1 MQTRKMYSPFLKGWI
16 AITVVAVALFAMVV
30 PSLAQ
35 TGAAVTTG
43 DVNMRNGP
51 GTTYTVITVVPRG
64 SPVSVDNCF
73 TSGWCAVVFGT
84 RAGFISRNYLAFG
97 GGVAPPV
104 VQPPV
109 QPQPPVVTSPGGGVQ
124 AQTTVQLN
132 MRTGPGTQYGTVRA
146 IPAGGIVSLIQCTA
160 SYTWC
165 EGTYQGSRG
174 WMSGQY
180 LRSTNPQYAT
190 QPVTNVGAQLG
201 LQLFNFIAGQ
211 LGLPITVTPTPAP
224 PRAPGAGE
232 VCLYTD
238 PNFGGQ
244 ALCARMGQSDANL
257 AAPFNDNV
265 SSVRVGSGA
274 FIEICQ
280 NANFT
285 GVCRSFN
292 SDAAQL
298 PNIITDRASS
308 YRTTVAVPGG
318 PGIPTPPPT
327 VGQACFYSEFN
338 FTGQYFCLERNQ
350 SLTYVGNNWND
361 LISSIR
367 VDAGVIVQVCGDP
380 DFGGFCEQYTA
391 SQAFLPPGRDNAVS
405 SIRVR

>member
-1 MQTRKMYSPFLKGWI
+1 MRGWI
-16 AITVVAVALFAMVV
+16 AITVLAVALFAMAA

-35 TGAAVTTG
+35 TGVATTTA

-51 GTTYTVITVVPRG
+51 GTTYAVVTVVPRG
-64 SPVSVDNCF
+64 SAVTVDNCF

-97 GGVAPPV
+97 GTVPPPV

-109 QPQPPVVTSPGGGVQ
+109 QQPPVVTGPGVQ
-124 AQTTVQLN
+124 AQATVQLN
-132 MRTGPGTQYGTVRA
+132 MRTGPGTQYSTVRA
-146 IPAGGIVSLIQCTA
+146 VPAGGVVSLIQCTA
-160 SYTWC
+160 GYAWC

-211 LGLPITVTPTPAP
+211 LGLNVTITTP
-224 PRAPGAGE
+224 PRAPAAGE
-232 VCLYTD
+232 ICLYTD

-244 ALCARMGQSDANL
+244 ATCARMGQSDANL
-257 AAPFNDNV
+257 LAPFNDSI
-265 SSVRVGSGA
+265 SSVRVGAGA
-274 FIEICQ
+274 FVEICQ

-292 SDAAQL
+292 SDVAQV
-298 PNIITDRASS
+298 PNIINDRASS
-308 YRTTVAVPGG
+308 FRTTVGVPGG
-318 PGIPTPPPT
+318 PGTPPPGPQPT

-350 SLTYVGNNWND
+350 SLSYVGNNWND

-367 VDAGVIVQVCGDP
+367 VDAGVTVQVCGDA
-380 DFGGFCEQYTA
+380 DFGGFCEQYTT